1 MVRNKISKYII
12 QGTGIMSLLMCM
24 NAFSAPVYAAD
35 NNSNIEYFYNESS
48 MDKELKNNVIEQNG
62 TKLTVDKI
70 CGSKDKIKVYI
81 TVESNQSLKDQDFH
95 NGFSMKV
102 KMDGTDNN
110 HVNTS
115 CKEDGDN
122 KLKFVFNI
130 TPDKEFSEKG
140 VIRIDAVYSYLN
152 FNGTLK
158 IPVDFKEDFQSSYT
172 KDLNERIKDSNIQI
186 NKFISNNVETGVVV
200 SWPESDNGKASLDD
214 FSNFD
219 KSKFIIN
226 VDGKMYVAEHLN
238 GWGGEGNFMLVA
250 TDASD
255 YLSYNEVKNA
265 KDISIMNYYNRM
277 TDEESN
283 EFYENHKSEDN
294 ICGKLS
300 KGNTEELNSSIKFD
314 DGSEGKIKAV
324 RDNDK
329 VKVYCSSESEKNS
342 LTMAVNVFGG
352 YNLEDDS
359 NRKMSECAIYKDSNK
374 DNQYIVEL
382 EDTEK
387 DKDFQIGIC
396 KIASKADKF
405 VLGDEIKVK

>member
-1 MVRNKISKYII
+1 MIRSKISKCII
-12 QGTGIMSLLMCM
+12 KGSGIMSLLMCM
-24 NAFSAPVYAAD
+24 NVLSAPVYAAE
-35 NNSNIEYFYNESS
+35 NNANVEYSYNQSS

-81 TVESNQSLKDQDFH
+81 TIESNQSLKEENLYHSDFDI
-95 NGFSMKV
+95 NVS
-102 KMDGTDNN
+102 MDGTDNN

-115 CKEDGDN
+115 CEEDGDN
-122 KLKFVFNI
+122 KLKYVFKI
-130 TPDKEFSEKG
+130 GGDKEFSENG
-140 VIRIDAVYSYLN
+140 IIRIDAVNGYLN
-152 FNGTLK
+152 FNGSLK

-172 KDLNERIKDSNIQI
+172 KDLNGKIKDSNIEI
-186 NKFISNNVETGVVV
+186 NKFISNNIETGVVV
-200 SWPESDNGKASLDD
+200 SWPKCDNRKASLGD

-219 KSKFIIN
+219 KSRFIIN
-226 VDGKMYVAEHLN
+226 VDGKIYFADHLN
-238 GWGGEGNFMLVA
+238 NWSGEGNVMLA
-250 TDASD
+250 AADDLTYD
-255 YLSYNEVKNA
+255 EVKNA
-265 KDISIMNYYNRM
+265 KDISIMNYYNSM

-283 EFYENHKSEDN
+283 EFHENYKLKDN
-294 ICGKLS
+294 ILGKLS
-300 KGNTEELNSSIKFD
+300 KGNTEEINSSINFD

-352 YNLEDDS
+352 YNLDDDL
-359 NRKMSECAIYKDSNK
+359 NNYMSEAHIYKDLNK

-387 DKDFQIGIC
+387 DKDFQIGIN
-396 KIASKADKF
+396 KMSSKDDKF

>member
-1 MVRNKISKYII
+1 MIRSKISKCII
-12 QGTGIMSLLMCM
+12 KGSGIMSLLMCM
-24 NAFSAPVYAAD
+24 NVLSAPVYAAE
-35 NNSNIEYFYNESS
+35 NNANVEYSYNQSS

-81 TVESNQSLKDQDFH
+81 TIESNQSLKEENLYHSDFDI
-95 NGFSMKV
+95 NVS
-102 KMDGTDNN
+102 MDGTDNN

-115 CKEDGDN
+115 CEEDGDN
-122 KLKFVFNI
+122 KLKYVFKI
-130 TPDKEFSEKG
+130 GGDKEFSENG
-140 VIRIDAVYSYLN
+140 IIRIDAVNGYLN
-152 FNGTLK
+152 FNGSLK

-172 KDLNERIKDSNIQI
+172 KDLSGKIKDSNIEI
-186 NKFISNNVETGVVV
+186 NKFISNNIETGVVV
-200 SWPESDNGKASLDD
+200 SWPECDNRKASLGD

-219 KSKFIIN
+219 KSRFIIN
-226 VDGKMYVAEHLN
+226 VDGKIYFADHLN
-238 GWGGEGNFMLVA
+238 NWSGEGNVMLA
-250 TDASD
+250 AAEDLTYD
-255 YLSYNEVKNA
+255 EVKNA
-265 KDISIMNYYNRM
+265 KDISIMNYYNSM

-283 EFYENHKSEDN
+283 EFYEDNKMEDS
-294 ICGKLS
+294 ILGKLP
-300 KGNTEELNSSIKFD
+300 KENTEDFNSSINFD
-314 DGSEGKIKAV
+314 GGSEGKIKVV

-352 YNLEDDS
+352 YNLDDDLNS
-359 NRKMSECAIYKDSNK
+359 YMSEAHIYKDLNK

-387 DKDFQIGIC
+387 DKDFQIGIN
-396 KIASKADKF
+396 KMSSKDDKF

>member
-1 MVRNKISKYII
+1 MIRSKISKCII
-12 QGTGIMSLLMCM
+12 KGSGIMSLLMCM
-24 NAFSAPVYAAD
+24 NVLSAPVYAAE
-35 NNSNIEYFYNESS
+35 NNANVEYSYNQSS

-115 CKEDGDN
+115 CEEDGDN
-122 KLKFVFNI
+122 KLKYVFKI
-130 TPDKEFSEKG
+130 GGDKEFSENG
-140 VIRIDAVYSYLN
+140 VIRIDAVNGYLN
-152 FNGTLK
+152 FNGSLK
-158 IPVDFKEDFQSSYT
+158 IPVDFKEDFQKNYT
-172 KDLNERIKDSNIQI
+172 KDLSGKIKDSNIEI
-186 NKFISNNVETGVVV
+186 NKFISNNIETGVVV
-200 SWPESDNGKASLDD
+200 SWPECDNRKASLGD

-219 KSKFIIN
+219 KSRFIIN
-226 VDGKMYVAEHLN
+226 VDGKIYFAYGLSSCGKENSKLVRAEDLTYDKVN
-238 GWGGEGNFMLVA
+238 
-250 TDASD
+250 
-255 YLSYNEVKNA
+255 NA
-265 KDISIMNYYNRM
+265 KDISIMNYYNSM

-283 EFYENHKSEDN
+283 EFYENNKMKDS
-294 ICGKLS
+294 ILGKLP
-300 KGNTEELNSSIKFD
+300 KGNAEDFNSSIKFD
-314 DGSEGKIKAV
+314 GGSEGKIKAV

-329 VKVYCSSESEKNS
+329 VKVYCSSDSDKNS
-342 LTMAVNVFGG
+342 LIMAMHIFGG
-352 YNLEDDS
+352 YNLDDDLNS
-359 NRKMSECAIYKDSNK
+359 YMSEAHIYKDLNK

-387 DKDFQIGIC
+387 DKDFQIGIN
-396 KIASKADKF
+396 KMSSKDDKF

>member
-1 MVRNKISKYII
+1 MVRNKISKCII
-12 QGTGIMSLLMCM
+12 KGSGIMSLLMCM
-24 NAFSAPVYAAD
+24 NVLSAPVYAAE
-35 NNSNIEYFYNESS
+35 NNANVEYSYNQSS

-122 KLKFVFNI
+122 KLKYVFKI
-130 TPDKEFSEKG
+130 GGDKEFSENG
-140 VIRIDAVYSYLN
+140 IIRIDAVNGYLN
-152 FNGTLK
+152 FNGSLK

-172 KDLNERIKDSNIQI
+172 KDLSGKIKDFNIEI
-186 NKFISNNVETGVVV
+186 NKFISNNIETGVVV
-200 SWPESDNGKASLDD
+200 SWPECDNRKASLGD

-219 KSKFIIN
+219 KSRFIIN
-226 VDGKMYVAEHLN
+226 VDGKIYFADHLN
-238 GWGGEGNFMLVA
+238 NWSGEGNVMLA
-250 TDASD
+250 AAEDLTYD
-255 YLSYNEVKNA
+255 EVKNA
-265 KDISIMNYYNRM
+265 KDISIMNYYNSM

-283 EFYENHKSEDN
+283 EFYEDNKMEDS
-294 ICGKLS
+294 ILGKLP
-300 KGNTEELNSSIKFD
+300 KENTEDFNSSINFD
-314 DGSEGKIKAV
+314 GGSEGKIKAV

-352 YNLEDDS
+352 YNLDDDL
-359 NRKMSECAIYKDSNK
+359 NNYMSEAHIYKDLNK

-387 DKDFQIGIC
+387 DKDFQIGIN
-396 KIASKADKF
+396 KMSSKDDKF

>member
-1 MVRNKISKYII
+1 MVRNKISKCII
-12 QGTGIMSLLMCM
+12 KGTGIMSLLICM
-24 NAFSAPVYAAD
+24 NAFSVPVYAAD
-35 NNSNIEYFYNESS
+35 NNFNIEYLYNQSS

-70 CGSKDKIKVYI
+70 CGSKNKIKVYI

-95 NGFSMKV
+95 NSNGFDINV
-102 KMDGTDNN
+102 KMDGNDNN
-110 HVNTS
+110 HISIS

-122 KLKFVFNI
+122 KLKYEFRI
-130 TPDKEFSEKG
+130 GGDKEFSENG
-140 VIRIDAVYSYLN
+140 VIRIDAVNGYLN
-152 FNGTLK
+152 FNGSLK

-172 KDLNERIKDSNIQI
+172 KNLSGKIKDSNIEI
-186 NKFISNNVETGVVV
+186 NKFISNNIETGVLV
-200 SWPESDNGKASLDD
+200 SWPELDNRKASLGD
-214 FSNFD
+214 FSNFF
-219 KSKFIIN
+219 KSDFIIN
-226 VDGKMYVAEHLN
+226 VDGKICSADHLN
-238 GWGGEGNFMLVA
+238 NWSGEGNFMLA
-250 TDASD
+250 EAEDLTYD
-255 YLSYNEVKNA
+255 EVKNA
-265 KDISIMNYYNRM
+265 KDIYIMNYYNSM

-283 EFYENHKSEDN
+283 EFYENYKLKDD

-300 KGNTEELNSSIKFD
+300 KGNTEEINSSIKFD

-352 YNLEDDS
+352 YNLDDDS
-359 NRKMSECAIYKDSNK
+359 NREMSEIAIYKDSNK

-387 DKDFQIGIC
+387 EKDFQLGINQ
-396 KIASKADKF
+396 IAFKADKF

>member
-1 MVRNKISKYII
+1 MVRNMISKYII

-24 NAFSAPVYAAD
+24 NVLSAPVYAAE
-35 NNSNIEYFYNESS
+35 NNANVEYSYNQSS

-81 TVESNQSLKDQDFH
+81 TIESNQSLKEENLYHSDFDI
-95 NGFSMKV
+95 NVS
-102 KMDGTDNN
+102 MDGTDNN

-115 CKEDGDN
+115 CEEDGDN
-122 KLKFVFNI
+122 KLKYVFKI
-130 TPDKEFSEKG
+130 GGDKEFSENG
-140 VIRIDAVYSYLN
+140 IIRIDAVNGYLN
-152 FNGTLK
+152 FNGSLK

-172 KDLNERIKDSNIQI
+172 KDLSGKIKDSNIEI
-186 NKFISNNVETGVVV
+186 NKFISNNIETGVVV
-200 SWPESDNGKASLDD
+200 SWPECDNRKASLGD

-219 KSKFIIN
+219 KSRFIIN
-226 VDGKMYVAEHLN
+226 VDGKIYFADHLN
-238 GWGGEGNFMLVA
+238 NWSGEGNVMLA
-250 TDASD
+250 AAEDLTYD
-255 YLSYNEVKNA
+255 EVKNA
-265 KDISIMNYYNRM
+265 KDISIMNYYNSM

-283 EFYENHKSEDN
+283 EFYEDNKMEDS
-294 ICGKLS
+294 ILGKLP
-300 KGNTEELNSSIKFD
+300 KENTEDFNSSINFD
-314 DGSEGKIKAV
+314 GGSEGKIKVV

-352 YNLEDDS
+352 YNLDDDLNS
-359 NRKMSECAIYKDSNK
+359 YMSEAHIYKDLNK

-387 DKDFQIGIC
+387 DKDFQIGIN
-396 KIASKADKF
+396 KMSSKDDKF